1 MSMRSPNG
9 GFISA
14 FYDPLKA
21 PNAPTIGTATAG
33 DTSISIAFTA
43 PSNVGGSAI
52 TSYTAI
58 ATKTAD
64 GTLTIATGT
73 SSPISITG
81 LTNDTAYT
89 VKVAATN
96 TYGTGPLSS
105 ASGSVT
111 PTLPIGA
118 AYGGGYYAGT
128 YSGYKYVI
136 AAKSTQTSATYDDG
150 ITYCNN
156 LVSGGYSDWEMP
168 AIGDFTNV
176 LNVYLN
182 PGTTTAAA
190 FQTSQSQSF
199 TLDGT
204 HYYSSTPTGGG
215 EIYTFYFGSGGYT
228 GSGSGGYARWVRAI
242 RKVAA

>member
-1 MSMRSPNG
+1 MQAITAGLWPQPPG
-9 GFISA
+9 
-14 FYDPLKA
+14 
-21 PNAPTIGTATAG
+21 APTIGTATAG
-33 DTSISIAFTA
+33 DSSATVAFTA
-43 PSNVGGSAI
+43 PTNLGVPPVI
-52 TSYTAI
+52 TSYTAVSSP
-58 ATKTAD
+58 
-64 GTLTIATGT
+64 GGFTGT
-73 SSPISITG
+73 GASSPITVSG
-81 LTNDTAYT
+81 LTNGTAYT
-89 VKVAATN
+89 FTVTATN
-96 TYGTGPLSS
+96 STGTGPAS
-105 ASGSVT
+105 AASNSAT
-111 PTLPIGA
+111 PILPIGA

-128 YSGYKYVI
+128 YNGYKYVI
-136 AAKSTQTSATYDDG
+136 ADKSTQTSATYDNG

-190 FQTSQSQSF
+190 FQTGQSQAF